1 MVGTRA
7 NFVGQE
13 APCGRTVDG
22 EHYREEDDHGLII
35 YVQHFQCGCRSS
47 RHEYH
52 DGSIHTQV
60 VRHDKKKAVSDYFGP
75 EHGA

>member
-1 MVGTRA
+1 MVGTRT
-7 NFVGQE
+7 NFTGE
-13 APCGRTVDG
+13 LAPCGRTVDG
-22 EHYREEDDHGLII
+22 EHYREEDEQGLII
-35 YVQHFQCGCRSS
+35 YVQHFECGCRAS

-60 VRHDKKKAVSDYFGP
+60 MRHDKKRLISDDFGP

>member
-1 MVGTRA
+1 MVGMRA

>member
-1 MVGTRA
+1 MVGTRT
-7 NFVGQE
+7 NFIGE
-13 APCGRTVDG
+13 LAPCGRAVDG
-22 EHYREEDDHGLII
+22 EHYREGDDQGLII
-35 YVQHFQCGCRSS
+35 YVQHFECGCRTS

-60 VRHDKKKAVSDYFGP
+60 LRHDKRKVVNDDFGP

>member
-1 MVGTRA
+1 MST
-7 NFVGQE
+7 
-13 APCGRTVDG
+13 T
-22 EHYREEDDHGLII
+22 
-35 YVQHFQCGCRSS
+35 
-47 RHEYH
+47 